1 MLLAL
6 FLAFLTLRLFT
17 SVPFRLPADSLKFL
31 ELAKNFPYH
40 TLYNSQVYLQ
50 HPPVYPYLLHFFNL
64 ILSKDYIAGIFMS
77 LLFASLTFYVLY
89 RFLMLITADFSL
101 SFTLLL
107 LFSLS
112 VELIDSSHRATRE
125 SLMIL
130 LLFSSI
136 YFYIK
141 SVRLKSSSSMVLAS
155 LSGAMTA
162 LTTDHVIFLFPAFG
176 LSYLFFN
183 KEKLRFKN
191 FRFPGL
197 MIALVPV
204 LITLLAY
211 GSWLGARAYVYSGNE
226 FYPAGLEG
234 TPVRVNNFGL
244 FELINPTYFGD
255 YEENVGVQHDF
266 VSRLKNYAYNLGY
279 MLNIEPFSIPRG
291 LNFSTASYLL
301 LPKHVLYMIVVYFP
315 LAIIAVYGFFSIV
328 KDSIKKRKL
337 HTNAALFSI
346 ALLLIFMFPITQRV
360 TSPRYL
366 YPAYPFL
373 FFVISYGVIKIGKL
387 GFIQKNENRIPHII
401 VFLLLIL
408 IPAWLI
414 NNHNFVLFNEKV
426 VVANKTADFIIKKI
440 PPGDSIMAQ
449 PGYGAA
455 ITYLTDNKVIGLPPK
470 PDSMLFFIKHY
481 NIKYAVFGR
490 FFTYENYHYS
500 VESVDF
506 IKKNPDKFQL
516 IASIKEDYGNLF
528 SEKDNTRTD
537 EVYIYRV
544 KD

>member
-1 MLLAL
+1 
-6 FLAFLTLRLFT
+6 
-17 SVPFRLPADSLKFL
+17 
-31 ELAKNFPYH
+31 
-40 TLYNSQVYLQ
+40 
-50 HPPVYPYLLHFFNL
+50 
-64 ILSKDYIAGIFMS
+64 
-77 LLFASLTFYVLY
+77 
-89 RFLMLITADFSL
+89 
-101 SFTLLL
+101 
-107 LFSLS
+107 
-112 VELIDSSHRATRE
+112 
-125 SLMIL
+125 
-130 LLFSSI
+130 LFSSI

-176 LSYLFFN
+176 MSYLFFN
-183 KEKLRFKN
+183 KEKPSFKN

-234 TPVRVNNFGL
+234 TPVRVNSFGL
-244 FELINPTYFGD
+244 LELINPTYFGD

-291 LNFSTASYLL
+291 LNFSTAGYLL
-301 LPKHVLYMIVVYFP
+301 LKKHVIYMLVIYLP
-315 LAIIAVYGFFSIV
+315 LAILSVYGFV
-328 KDSIKKRKL
+328 KIIRDSIRKRKI
-337 HTNAALFSI
+337 HNNAALYSI

-366 YPAYPFL
+366 YPAYVFL
-373 FFVISYGVIKIGKL
+373 FFVISYGIISLGKIGFVGRNKH
-387 GFIQKNENRIPHII
+387 KIPAIA
-401 VFLLLIL
+401 VVLLLLL

-426 VVANKTADFIIKKI
+426 IVANKTADFISGKI
-440 PPGDSIMAQ
+440 SPDDSIMAQ

-470 PDSMLFFIKHY
+470 PESMLFFISNY
-481 NIKYAVFGR
+481 NVNYVVFGR

-500 VESVDF
+500 VESVEF

-537 EVYIYRV
+537 EVYIYKVKKRV
-544 KD
+544 P